1 MHSEAH
7 RQMRTTPM
15 DETRTL
21 YEDDFYGWT
30 ERQAAL
36 LRSGRLDLI
45 DMDNLAEEIETL
57 GRSEASALRSSYRLI
72 AMHLLK
78 LMVQPGKATP
88 SWTTTIV
95 RERLNVEQEYDDSPG
110 LKPRRAELFAK
121 AYAAARR
128 EAAAETGLPLGRF
141 PVDPPFTVDDAEA
154 EDFWPPAN
162 L

>member
-1 MHSEAH
+1 MGDDLHD
-7 RQMRTTPM
+7 T
-15 DETRTL
+15 
-21 YEDDFYGWT
+21 DFYGWT
-30 ERQAAL
+30 QRQAEL
-36 LRSGRLDLI
+36 LRAGRLDGADI
-45 DMDNLAEEIETL
+45 ANIAEEIEGL
-57 GRSEASALRSSYRLI
+57 GRSQASALRSAYRLI

-95 RERLNVEQEYDDSPG
+95 RERLNVEQEVDDSPG

-141 PVDPPFTVDDAEA
+141 PVDPPFTVDEVEA